1 MRPRQYSLDGLCCR
15 YLAAMDALMRLLYLL
30 ILLPA
35 IAFSEPATFSQAKR
49 ALSVIYEDHL
59 ITFYCGCR
67 FDSDGIDAAS
77 CGLVPRKQPVRASR
91 VEWEHVVPAH
101 ELGGDLPCW
110 QKGGRRACRS
120 DPLFQKMESDMHN
133 LVPSVGELNGD
144 RSNFRY
150 GIILGEAREYGA
162 CDFEV
167 DFSARVAEPK
177 QEVRGDVA
185 RTYFYMFERYGLELP
200 PLQQA
205 LFRHWSN
212 LDPVDDWERERAAR
226 VERLQGRVN
235 RFVE

>member
-1 MRPRQYSLDGLCCR
+1 
-15 YLAAMDALMRLLYLL
+15 MRLFCLL
-30 ILLPA
+30 LLLPCLA
-35 IAFSEPATFSQAKR
+35 TAEPTTFSQAKR
-49 ALSVIYEDHL
+49 ALAAVYEDHP
-59 ITFYCGCR
+59 ITFYCGCSFGR
-67 FDSDGIDAAS
+67 DGIHAAS
-77 CGLVPRKQPVRASR
+77 CGLTPRKQPERAAR

-110 QKGGRRACRS
+110 QQGGRRACRN
-120 DPLFQKMESDMHN
+120 DPLFQAMEGDMHN
-133 LVPSVGELNGD
+133 LVPAVGELNGD

-150 GIILGEAREYGA
+150 GILLGEAREYGA

-177 QEVRGDVA
+177 EDVRGNIA
-185 RTYFYMFERYGLELP
+185 RTYFYMAERYGMRID

-226 VERLQGRVN
+226 VERVQGRVN
-235 RFVE
+235 RFVQ